1 MEALRVE
8 GLTKRFGGVQ
18 ALQEIS
24 FSVEQGERLAIIGP
38 NGAGKTTLFNVINGQ
53 FPASAGRLFFLG
65 QEITTVPTH
74 DRASLGLARTFQLT
88 SLFLN
93 LTVLDNILLAL
104 HGTRPS
110 RFQFFRSVHSYPPL
124 LQKADELL
132 GILELREMK
141 GVPVKSLSYGEQRK
155 LEIALSL
162 ASNPKMLLLDE
173 PGNGLTTAES
183 TVLVKMIRN
192 FASDLTL
199 LIVAHDMDLVFSVA
213 DRIIVLH
220 YGKMIAEGN
229 REAIQAD
236 PNVKEIYLGIE
247 EPAQD
252 A

>member
-1 MEALRVE
+1 MEALKVE
-8 GLTKRFGGVQ
+8 GVTKSFGGVQ
-18 ALQEIS
+18 ALQDIS

-53 FPASAGRLFFLG
+53 FPASAGRIFFFG
-65 QEITTVPTH
+65 QEITSMPTH

-93 LTVLDNILLAL
+93 LTVLDNIMLAL

-110 RFQFFRSVHSYPPL
+110 RFQMFRSVHSYQPVL
-124 LQKADELL
+124 DRADELL

-141 GVPVKSLSYGEQRK
+141 DLPVKSLSYGEQRK
-155 LEIALSL
+155 MEIALSL
-162 ASNPKMLLLDE
+162 ASDPKMLLLDE

-183 TVLVKMIRN
+183 TVLIKMIRN

-220 YGKMIAEGN
+220 YGRMIAEGD

>member
-18 ALQEIS
+18 ALEEIS

-53 FPASAGRLFFLG
+53 FPASAGRIFFFG
-65 QEITTVPTH
+65 QEITTMPTH
-74 DRASLGLARTFQLT
+74 DRTSLGLARTFQLT

-93 LTVLDNILLAL
+93 LTVLDNIMLAL
-104 HGTRPS
+104 HGTKPS
-110 RFQFFRSVHSYPPL
+110 RFQMFRSVHSYQPVL
-124 LQKADELL
+124 DRADELL

-141 GVPVKSLSYGEQRK
+141 DLPVKTLSYGEQRK
-155 LEIALSL
+155 MEIALSL
-162 ASNPKMLLLDE
+162 ASDPKMLLLDE

-183 TVLVKMIRN
+183 AVLIKMIRD

-220 YGKMIAEGN
+220 YGRMIAEGN
-229 REAIQAD
+229 REVIQAD
-236 PNVKEIYLGIE
+236 PDVKEIYLGIE

>member
-1 MEALRVE
+1 MQALKVE
-8 GLTKRFGGVQ
+8 GVTKSFGGVQ
-18 ALQEIS
+18 ALQDIS

-53 FPASAGRLFFLG
+53 FAASAGRIFFLG
-65 QEITTVPTH
+65 QEITTMPTH

-93 LTVLDNILLAL
+93 LTVLDNIMLAL

-110 RFQFFRSVHSYPPL
+110 RFQMFRSVHSYQPVL
-124 LQKADELL
+124 DRADELL

-141 GVPVKSLSYGEQRK
+141 DLPVKSLSYGEQRK
-155 LEIALSL
+155 MEIALSL
-162 ASNPKMLLLDE
+162 ASDPKMLLLDE

-183 TVLVKMIRN
+183 TVLIKMIRN

-220 YGKMIAEGN
+220 YGRMIAEGN

>member
-1 MEALRVE
+1 MEALKVE
-8 GLTKRFGGVQ
+8 GVTKSFGGVH
-18 ALQEIS
+18 ALQDIS

-53 FPASAGRLFFLG
+53 FPASAGRIFFLG
-65 QEITTVPTH
+65 QEITTMPTH

-110 RFQFFRSVHSYPPL
+110 RFQMFRSVHSYQPVL
-124 LQKADELL
+124 DRADELL
-132 GILELREMK
+132 GIMELREMK
-141 GVPVKSLSYGEQRK
+141 DIPVKSLSYGEQRK
-155 LEIALSL
+155 MEIALSL
-162 ASNPKMLLLDE
+162 ASDPKMLLLDE

-183 TVLVKMIRN
+183 TVLIDLIRN

-220 YGKMIAEGN
+220 YGKIIAEGN
-229 REAIQAD
+229 RKAIQAD

>member
-1 MEALRVE
+1 MEALKVE
-8 GLTKRFGGVQ
+8 GVTKSFGGVH
-18 ALQEIS
+18 ALQDIS

-53 FPASAGRLFFLG
+53 FPASAGRIFFFG
-65 QEITTVPTH
+65 QEITTMPTH
-74 DRASLGLARTFQLT
+74 DRTSLGLARTFQLT

-93 LTVLDNILLAL
+93 LTVLDNIMLAL
-104 HGTRPS
+104 HGTKPS
-110 RFQFFRSVHSYPPL
+110 RFQMFRSVHSYQPVL
-124 LQKADELL
+124 DRADELL

-141 GVPVKSLSYGEQRK
+141 DLPVKTLSYGEQRK
-155 LEIALSL
+155 MEIALSL
-162 ASNPKMLLLDE
+162 ASDPKMLLLDE

-183 TVLVKMIRN
+183 AVLIKMIRD

-220 YGKMIAEGN
+220 YGRMIAEGN
-229 REAIQAD
+229 REVIQAD
-236 PNVKEIYLGIE
+236 PDVKEIYLGIE